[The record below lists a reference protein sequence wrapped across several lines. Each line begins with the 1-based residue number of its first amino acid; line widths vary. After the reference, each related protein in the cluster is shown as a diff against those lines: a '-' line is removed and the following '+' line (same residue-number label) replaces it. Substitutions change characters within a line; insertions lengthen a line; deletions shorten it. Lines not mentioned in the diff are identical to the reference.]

1 MKKKVKDL
9 LSTEDGKAAFQIL
22 IGALL
27 PMLTNSDKV
36 PENIKD
42 VIDTVGKGFR
52 TDGMTHFAVEFVD
65 YLSGPGAEKV
75 RTTVIKAFE
84 SFKKLDEMTTENGEI
99 NVRALAEPT
108 LSLLSLPS
116 ASKEEEDNYE
126 VVETN
131 VSELKQSLKN
141 RRN

>member
-1 MKKKVKDL
+1 
-9 LSTEDGKAAFQIL
+9 
-22 IGALL
+22 
-27 PMLTNSDKV
+27 MLTNSDKV

-84 SFKKLDEMTTENGEI
+84 SFKKLDEMTNENGEI

-116 ASKEEEDNYE
+116 PSKEEEDNYE
-126 VVETN
+126 VVETD
-131 VSELKQSLKN
+131 VKGLKQSLKN